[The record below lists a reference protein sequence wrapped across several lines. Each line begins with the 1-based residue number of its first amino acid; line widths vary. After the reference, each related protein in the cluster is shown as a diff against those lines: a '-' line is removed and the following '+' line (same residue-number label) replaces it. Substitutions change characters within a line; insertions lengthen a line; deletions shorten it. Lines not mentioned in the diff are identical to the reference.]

1 MSVLLYISVSVN
13 IKEYLLLCKVS
24 CSVSGILVLLMAYEY
39 KYNPNRAADWNY
51 GGKKWRLSRSKLDF
65 FIECPR
71 CFYVDNKLG
80 TKRPGFPSF
89 NLNIAV
95 DELFKKEFDVHR
107 ENKTPHP
114 IMEQYKINAIP
125 FQHKNMDTW
134 RENFEG
140 IEYHDTETGMTISGA
155 IDDIWI
161 NPEGKLIIIDYK
173 STSKDG
179 SITGLSDSPWDQ
191 QYKRQLGVYKWLL
204 EKNGFK
210 VEDTG
215 YLVYANA
222 SKDEP
227 SFDGKL
233 VFENTLVSVDIDTD
247 WIDPTIDKIKECL
260 EKDYIPESGGKCEF
274 CPYREAC
281 GKKLLEIH
289 KRVGKQTA
297 AANAESTP
305 ASTIADLKKKFS

>member
-1 MSVLLYISVSVN
+1 MAEYI
-13 IKEYLLLCKVS
+13 KR
-24 CSVSGILVLLMAYEY
+24 
-39 KYNPNRAADWNY
+39 YNPNRSAEWNF
-51 GGKKWRLSRSKLDF
+51 GGAKWKLSRSKIDF

-95 DELFKKEFDVHR
+95 DELFKKEFDHYR
-107 ENKTPHP
+107 KEQKPHP
-114 IMEQYKINAIP
+114 IMKKYKVDAVP
-125 FQHKNMDTW
+125 FQHKDLETW

-140 IEYHDTETGMTISGA
+140 IQYKDPESGITLSGA
-155 IDDIWI
+155 VDDVWVQ
-161 NPEGKLIIIDYK
+161 PDGSLIIVDYK

-204 EKNGFK
+204 EKNGFT
-210 VEDTG
+210 VSDTG

-227 SFDGKL
+227 NFDDKL
-233 VFENTLVSVDIDTD
+233 VFETTLVSVPVETD
-247 WIDPTIDKIKECL
+247 WIDDTLDSIIDCL
-260 EKDYIPESGGKCEF
+260 NSEDIPATGPNCEF

-281 GKKLLEIH
+281 GKKLLAMHQEAK
-289 KRVGKQTA
+289 KRPPATG
-297 AANAESTP
+297 ES
-305 ASTIADLKKKFS
+305 SVKETIANLKKKHG

>member
-1 MSVLLYISVSVN
+1 MAEYI
-13 IKEYLLLCKVS
+13 KR
-24 CSVSGILVLLMAYEY
+24 
-39 KYNPNRAADWNY
+39 YNPNRSAEWNY
-51 GGKKWRLSRSKLDF
+51 GGAKWRLSRSKLDF

-71 CFYVDNKLG
+71 CFYIDNKLG

-107 ENKTPHP
+107 AAGTPHP
-114 IMEQYKINAIP
+114 VMVKYKINAIP

-140 IEYHDTETGMTISGA
+140 IEYKDTETGLIVSGA
-155 IDDIWI
+155 VDDIWI
-161 NPEGKLIIIDYK
+161 TPEGKLIIVDYK
-173 STSKDG
+173 STSKEG
-179 SITGLSDSPWDQ
+179 SITQLTDSPWDQ

-222 SKDEP
+222 SKDEVG
-227 SFDGKL
+227 FDDTL
-233 VFENTLVSVDIDTD
+233 VFETTLVPVEVETD
-247 WIDPTIDKIKECL
+247 WIEPTLDKIVDCL
-260 EKDYIPESGGKCEF
+260 EKEEIPESGSNCEY
-274 CPYREAC
+274 CPYREAA
-281 GKKLLEIH
+281 GKKLLNLHKLNIH
-289 KRVGKQTA
+289 KKNEKSEDTTEDA
-297 AANAESTP
+297 IAN
-305 ASTIADLKKKFS
+305 LKTKYAKK

>member
-1 MSVLLYISVSVN
+1 MS
-13 IKEYLLLCKVS
+13 EYQRR
-24 CSVSGILVLLMAYEY
+24 
-39 KYNPNRAADWNY
+39 YNPNRSAEWNY

-107 ENKTPHP
+107 KNKTKHP
-114 IMEQYKINAIP
+114 VMEEYKIDAIP
-125 FQHKNMDTW
+125 FEHEHMNTW

-140 IEYHDTETGMTISGA
+140 IEYHHTDTAITVSGA
-155 IDDIWI
+155 VDDIWI
-161 NPEGKLIIIDYK
+161 TPAGKLIIVDYK

-179 SITGLSDSPWDQ
+179 SIVELSNSPWDQ

-204 EKNGFK
+204 EKNGFE
-210 VEDTG
+210 VESTG

-222 SKDEP
+222 SKEEIG
-227 SFDGKL
+227 FDDKL
-233 VFENTLVSVDIDTD
+233 VFETTLVPVEAETAWIEPALRDI
-247 WIDPTIDKIKECL
+247 KACL
-260 EKDYIPESGGKCEF
+260 ESNAIPEIGHACEF

-281 GKKLLEIH
+281 GKKLLAMH
-289 KRVGKQTA
+289 NA
-297 AANAESTP
+297 AKHAKKSEGAAEETSTTD
-305 ASTIADLKKKFS
+305 TIKAIKEKYQS